1 MSFFEVAV
9 QVWPMLM
16 KGLVVT
22 VEVTV
27 LSLAIAAV
35 LGMTSCLMGM
45 SAIKPVSWLSKFYV
59 WIIRGTPFI
68 VQLFIIYFGI
78 PQFLSQMG
86 FDIRFTSFQAAAATL
101 ALIAG
106 AYMSEI
112 FRGGVQAVDKGQ
124 MEAARSL
131 GLPKSRSMVK
141 IILPQALRISIP
153 ALGNQCII
161 TLKDSSLAQTIA
173 LAEIV
178 YMGKIF
184 VGRTMQSVYTY
195 LLIGIVYLVIITV
208 LQVILARIERRMD
221 HDK

>member
-1 MSFFEVAV
+1 M

-101 ALIAG
+101 ALNAG

-184 VGRTMQSVYTY
+184 VGRTMQSFYTY
-195 LLIGIVYLVIITV
+195 LLIGVVYLVIITV

>member
-101 ALIAG
+101 ALNAG

-131 GLPKSRSMVK
+131 GLP
-141 IILPQALRISIP
+141 
-153 ALGNQCII
+153 
-161 TLKDSSLAQTIA
+161 
-173 LAEIV
+173 
-178 YMGKIF
+178 
-184 VGRTMQSVYTY
+184 
-195 LLIGIVYLVIITV
+195 
-208 LQVILARIERRMD
+208 
-221 HDK
+221 

>member
-35 LGMTSCLMGM
+35 LGMASCLMGM

-101 ALIAG
+101 ALNAG

-184 VGRTMQSVYTY
+184 VGRTMQSFYTY
-195 LLIGIVYLVIITV
+195 LLIGVVYLVIITV

>member
-1 MSFFEVAV
+1 M
-9 QVWPMLM
+9 
-16 KGLVVT
+16 
-22 VEVTV
+22 
-27 LSLAIAAV
+27 
-35 LGMTSCLMGM
+35 
-45 SAIKPVSWLSKFYV
+45 
-59 WIIRGTPFI
+59 
-68 VQLFIIYFGI
+68 QLFIIYFGI

-101 ALIAG
+101 ALNAG

-124 MEAARSL
+124 MEAARSF

-184 VGRTMQSVYTY
+184 VGRTMQSFYTY
-195 LLIGIVYLVIITV
+195 LLIGVVYLVIITV

>member
-101 ALIAG
+101 ALNAG

-184 VGRTMQSVYTY
+184 VGRTMQSFYTY

-208 LQVILARIERRMD
+208 LQVILARIERKMD

>member
-1 MSFFEVAV
+1 M

-101 ALIAG
+101 ALNAG

-184 VGRTMQSVYTY
+184 VGRTMQSFYTY

>member
-101 ALIAG
+101 ALNAG

-184 VGRTMQSVYTY
+184 VGRTMQSFYTY

>member
-45 SAIKPVSWLSKFYV
+45 SAIKPASWLSKFYV

-101 ALIAG
+101 ALNAG

-184 VGRTMQSVYTY
+184 VGRTMQSFYTY
-195 LLIGIVYLVIITV
+195 LLIGVVYLVIITV

>member
-101 ALIAG
+101 ALNAG

-184 VGRTMQSVYTY
+184 VGRTMQSFYTY
-195 LLIGIVYLVIITV
+195 VLIGIVYLVIITV

>member
-101 ALIAG
+101 ALNAG

-184 VGRTMQSVYTY
+184 VGRTMQSFYTY
-195 LLIGIVYLVIITV
+195 LLIGVVYLVIITV